1 MVNRV
6 LFDII
11 SIMSVYVITKHDA
24 DVPLSSEKK
33 KGISSPQRNYQFYY
47 CVFLTAVPIDA

>member
-1 MVNRV
+1 V

-11 SIMSVYVITKHDA
+11 GIMSVYVITKHDA

-33 KGISSPQRNYQFYY
+33 KGISLPQRNYQFYY
-47 CVFLTAVPIDA
+47 CIFLTAVLIDA